1 MSSLFRAVAQYTP
14 LALVGVSFVGGCCRM
29 ISHAYLASYISRKS
43 AVNNDITSPLSA
55 HLHNLVTEV
64 ADNFLG
70 TLLTPKEFADF
81 HFYLTTQPNMYS
93 RGSTNTLPNCLI
105 GIPEHF
111 QYSDVAQILAENS
124 NFTTDDI
131 NSDDRL
137 SSCLVLSESAK
148 KFALTSEIHALNT
161 YYIMFK
167 FDFVPLLSL
176 YCFVWDKLQKKV
188 EKGHPLIQIVLFVGL
203 MVAVVALG
211 YIFEDQYEKWR
222 IVQGDTKTALING
235 EYLDGGREYLQ
246 KQIEMNKV
254 LRYLNK
260 NGGQMKYTE
269 DGETVQN
276 FFNFGIPS
284 LHTRLENLE
293 RLRQET

>member
-1 MSSLFRAVAQYTP
+1 MENISDTISTLNAVSKWLRPWKEKPVTFNKAMSSLFRAVAQYTP
-14 LALVGVSFVGGCCRM
+14 LALVGVSFV
-29 ISHAYLASYISRKS
+29 
-43 AVNNDITSPLSA
+43 
-55 HLHNLVTEV
+55 
-64 ADNFLG
+64 
-70 TLLTPKEFADF
+70 
-81 HFYLTTQPNMYS
+81 
-93 RGSTNTLPNCLI
+93 